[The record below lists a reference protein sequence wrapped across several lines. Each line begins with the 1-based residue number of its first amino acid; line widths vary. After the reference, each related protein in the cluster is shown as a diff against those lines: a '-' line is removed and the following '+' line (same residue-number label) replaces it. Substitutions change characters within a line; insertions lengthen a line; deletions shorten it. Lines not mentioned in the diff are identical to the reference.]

1 MSGPITYK
9 DLLGNREFNGLFAA
23 HTVSILGD
31 VLTKIALSVLVYDRT
46 GSALAAALTYALG
59 FVPQV
64 LTAALLSSV
73 VDRFPARRV
82 MLIGDA
88 ARMVCVLLMTLPGTS
103 VAVLLCL
110 VTASG
115 ALTPAFRAARQT
127 MLPEIVGME
136 GYALAR
142 SMFSGTIQIGQTL
155 GFGLG
160 GLLLLLVT
168 PRAALYLDAATFA
181 FAIVVVVLTVRP
193 RPAPSAGRQESTGI
207 IRATVQGNRM
217 ILTTPLLRRLL
228 LLQWLPTALIVM
240 PEGLAAPYA
249 EQLGGGPTAVG
260 LLLAAPA
267 VGTAL
272 GEAAVARFLR
282 AEKRARSVP
291 PLLLLAAAPLVCF
304 AVEPALPWALAL
316 LLLSG
321 AGTAYA
327 LPLDQLFIESVPPHL
342 RGRAMTLAGTGSI
355 TTQGTGLAIGGLV
368 AEWISAPW
376 VFAAGGLTALAAA
389 AATGRTRPWGADPHT
404 VMQKAPADQTVKD
417 QPPQHSDK

>member
-9 DLLGNREFNGLFAA
+9 VLLGNREFNGLFAA
-23 HTVSILGD
+23 HTVSVLGD

-88 ARMVCVLLMTLPGTS
+88 ARMVCVLLMTVPGTS

-168 PRAALYLDAATFA
+168 PRAALFLDAATFA
-181 FAIVVVVLTVRP
+181 FAIVVVLLTVRP
-193 RPAPSAGRQESTGI
+193 RPATSAGRQESTGI

-228 LLQWLPTALIVM
+228 FLQWLPTAMVVM

-272 GEAAVARFLR
+272 GEAAVARFLG
-282 AEKRARSVP
+282 AERRARSVP
-291 PLLLLAAAPLVCF
+291 ALLLLAAAPLVCF
-304 AVEPALPWALAL
+304 AVEPALPWALA

-389 AATGRTRPWGADPHT
+389 AATGRTRPWRADPPT
-404 VMQKAPADQTVKD
+404 VMQTDPADQAIKD